1 MNAAFA
7 WIQRHRR
14 WVFVAW
20 GLLTLVGALLA
31 PTVGARLKS
40 GFTLSSPGYTANQA
54 LGADFGGAGSNP
66 SILLLNLPATE
77 PATTPAG
84 QRALTAIEKS
94 VHTQPGLRVI
104 TYASSRSPALI
115 RNGGRST
122 AVMVFPAQ
130 SGADAV
136 DTTVLNNLAAT
147 ARVAAPGTTTAITGV
162 EQLSSGS
169 SSGGSSVLAEV
180 LIGSLAALVIL
191 AWVFGSIIAF
201 VPLVTA
207 LVSILT
213 MLLAL
218 NGLTRVFPA
227 IRFNPAIEF
236 IVAILGLGLS
246 LDYALLVV
254 TRWREE
260 RRRGADNETA
270 VTAACARAGHAVAVS
285 GVTAS
290 IGLFALAAVP
300 VSFVRGVGLGG
311 LFIPAIAAL
320 VSLTLLPAILR
331 SIGPRLDWPASKRSR
346 IGRTE
351 AGGWERWGQFV
362 VRRRWPALASG
373 ILILGGL
380 AGAATQIN
388 VALPNLNSLSASG
401 PATTGLTQLRAA
413 GFPDGTLTPMPILI
427 RPGTDPA
434 TIVSRAQSVRGVSGA
449 FPVAGPGWTS
459 SNGTTIVLAV
469 PIKQTAGAG
478 TGNLIADVRRAA
490 PSADSVAGNEVLQA
504 DNSSRIYSYFPLVLI
519 AGSLV
524 TFLFLA
530 RALRSI
536 VLPLKAVALNLLSV
550 AATYGAT
557 VLIWQKG
564 IGLHALFG
572 LNSSGAVNALAPILL
587 FGFLF
592 GLSMDYEVFILSRMR
607 EAYDRAGS
615 TDTAV
620 VEGIGRTGRLITS
633 AALILFAALVS
644 LSTAPD
650 PIVKITATGLAIG
663 VLLDATIVRSLVAPA
678 LVSVLDEAN
687 WWMPSFAARILG
699 IPASPEHSEKGD
711 VRATPTRPKPTTPA
725 STPGQSRKRKCR
737 VKPSSAR
744 GR

>member
-7 WIQRHRR
+7 WIQRQRR
-14 WVFVAW
+14 WVFIAW
-20 GLLTLVGALLA
+20 ALITIVGAVLA
-31 PTVGARLKS
+31 PTVGGRLKS

-54 LGADFGGAGSNP
+54 LGAEFGRAGSNP
-66 SILLLNLPATE
+66 SILLLDLPASS
-77 PATTPAG
+77 PATSPAG
-84 QRALTAIEKS
+84 LRALTAVEAS
-94 VHTQPGLRVI
+94 AHTVPGVRVI
-104 TYASSRSPALI
+104 SYATSPSSDLVRD
-115 RNGGRST
+115 GGRAT
-122 AVMVFPAQ
+122 VVMVFPAQ

-136 DTTVLNNLAAT
+136 DATVMNRLAAT
-147 ARVAAPGTTTAITGV
+147 ARASAPGTTTSITGV

-169 SSGGSSVLAEV
+169 SSGGSSVLTEV
-180 LIGSLAALVIL
+180 LVGSLAALVIL

-218 NGLTRVFPA
+218 DGLTRLFPG

-260 RRRGADNETA
+260 RRRGADNATA
-270 VTAACARAGHAVAVS
+270 VTAACMRSGHAVAVS

-300 VSFVRGVGLGG
+300 VSFVRGVGLSG

-331 SIGPRLDWPASKRSR
+331 AVGPRLDWPNARRSR
-346 IGRTE
+346 SAPSR
-351 AGGWERWGQFV
+351 GGAWERWGGFV
-362 VRRRWPALASG
+362 VRRRWTALVLG
-373 ILILGGL
+373 VIILGGL

-388 VALPNLNSLSASG
+388 IALPNLNSLSASG
-401 PATTGLTQLRAA
+401 PATTGLAQLRSD
-413 GFPDGTLTPMPILI
+413 GFPEGTLTPMPVLI
-427 RPGTDPA
+427 RPGTDSA
-434 TIVSRAQSVRGVSGA
+434 TTVQRLKAVREVRGA
-449 FPVAGPGWTS
+449 FPVLGPRWTATS
-459 SNGTTIVLAV
+459 GTTIVMAI

-478 TGNLIADVRRAA
+478 TGSLLADVRRAA
-490 PSADSVAGNEVLQA
+490 PSPDSVAGNEVLQA
-504 DNSSRIYSYFPLVLI
+504 DNSSKIYSYFPLVLI
-519 AGSLV
+519 LVSLV

-592 GLSMDYEVFILSRMR
+592 GLSMDYEVFILSRIR
-607 EAYDRAGS
+607 EAYDRTGS

-650 PIVKITATGLAIG
+650 PIVKIIATGLAIG
-663 VLLDATIVRSLVAPA
+663 VLLDAVIVRSLLAPA
-678 LVSVLDEAN
+678 LVSVLDKAN
-687 WWMPSFAARILG
+687 WWMPKPVARILH
-699 IPASPEHSEKGD
+699 IPGDSREAGVGDKGLWI
-711 VRATPTRPKPTTPA
+711 
-725 STPGQSRKRKCR
+725 
-737 VKPSSAR
+737 
-744 GR
+744 

>member
-20 GLLTLVGALLA
+20 ALITIAGAVLA
-31 PTVGARLKS
+31 PTVGGRLKS

-54 LGADFGGAGSNP
+54 LGAEFGGAGSNP
-66 SILLLNLPATE
+66 SILLVNLPAAE
-77 PATTPAG
+77 PATSPAG
-84 QRALTAIEKS
+84 QRALTAVE
-94 VHTQPGLRVI
+94 VAARADTGLRVI
-104 TYASSRSPALI
+104 TYASTRSPDLI
-115 RNGGRST
+115 RNGARST
-122 AVMVFPAQ
+122 VVMVFPAQ

-136 DTTVLNNLAAT
+136 DATVLNHFAAT
-147 ARVAAPGTTTAITGV
+147 ARAAVPGTTTAITGV

-169 SSGGSSVLAEV
+169 SSGGSSVLTEV
-180 LIGSLAALVIL
+180 LVGSLAALVIL
-191 AWVFGSIIAF
+191 AWVFGSIIA
-201 VPLVTA
+201 VIPLVTA

-218 NGLTRVFPA
+218 NGLTRLFPG

-260 RRRGADNETA
+260 RRRGADNAAA
-270 VTAACARAGHAVAVS
+270 VTAACSRAGHAVAVS

-290 IGLFALAAVP
+290 IGLFALVAVP
-300 VSFVRGVGLGG
+300 VSFVRGVGLSG

-331 SIGPRLDWPASKRSR
+331 SVGPRLDWPASKRALAT
-346 IGRTE
+346 RTGP
-351 AGGWERWGQFV
+351 GGWERWGRFV
-362 VRRRWPALASG
+362 VRRRWAALG
-373 ILILGGL
+373 FGVLVLGGL

-401 PATTGLTQLRAA
+401 PANDGLAQLRAD
-413 GFPDGTLTPMPILI
+413 GFPEGTLTPMPVLLHA
-427 RPGTDPA
+427 GTDPA
-434 TIVSRAQSVRGVSGA
+434 TVVSRLQAVTGVSGA
-449 FPVAGPGWTS
+449 FGVSGSGWTS
-459 SNGTTIVLAV
+459 ASGATVVMAV
-469 PIKQTAGAG
+469 PIKQTGGAG
-478 TGNLIADVRRAA
+478 TGNLLSDVRRAA

-504 DNSSRIYSYFPLVLI
+504 DNSSTIYSYFPLVLI
-519 AGSLV
+519 LVSIV

-536 VLPLKAVALNLLSV
+536 VLPLKAIALNLLSV

-572 LNSSGAVNALAPILL
+572 LHSSGAVNALAPILL

-607 EAYDRAGS
+607 EAYDRTGS

-650 PIVKITATGLAIG
+650 PIVKIIATGLGIG
-663 VLLDATIVRSLVAPA
+663 VLIDATIVRSLVAPA
-678 LVSVLDEAN
+678 LVSVLDKAN
-687 WWMPSFAARILG
+687 WWMPSFAARILR
-699 IPASPEHSEKGD
+699 IPASPERSDQDNVQALGD
-711 VRATPTRPKPTTPA
+711 VLIGTHRDA
-725 STPGQSRKRKCR
+725 
-737 VKPSSAR
+737 
-744 GR
+744 

>member
-7 WIQRHRR
+7 LIQRRRR
-14 WVFVAW
+14 WVFLVWAVI
-20 GLLTLVGALLA
+20 TIVGALLA

-40 GFTLSSPGYTANQA
+40 GFALSSPGYTANQA
-54 LGADFGGAGSNP
+54 LGAEFGGAGSNP
-66 SILLLNLPATE
+66 SVLLLRMPAAET
-77 PATTPAG
+77 AKTSAG
-84 QRALTAIEKS
+84 QRALMAIEKS
-94 VHTQPGLRVI
+94 AHTDPGVRVI
-104 TYASSRSPALI
+104 TYASTRSPDLI
-115 RNGGRST
+115 RGDGQST

-130 SGADAV
+130 AGV
-136 DTTVLNNLAAT
+136 DTVTPGMLNALAAT
-147 ARVAAPGTTTAITGV
+147 ARAAVPGTTTAITGV
-162 EQLSSGS
+162 EQLSAGS
-169 SSGGSSVLAEV
+169 NSGGSSVLTEV
-180 LIGSLAALVIL
+180 VIGSLAALVIL

-201 VPLVTA
+201 VPLLTA

-218 NGLTRVFPA
+218 NGLTRLFPG

-260 RRRGADNETA
+260 RRRGADNEAA
-270 VTAACARAGHAVAVS
+270 VAAACARAGHAVAVS

-290 IGLFALAAVP
+290 IGLFALAVIP
-300 VSFVRGVGLGG
+300 VSFVRGVGLSG
-311 LFIPAIAAL
+311 LFIPATAAL
-320 VSLTLLPAILR
+320 VSLTLLPAIL
-331 SIGPRLDWPASKRSR
+331 SSVGPRLDWPRASKRALR
-346 IGRTE
+346 ARTGP
-351 AGGWERWGQFV
+351 AGWQRWGGFV
-362 VRRRWPALASG
+362 VRHRWPALLFGG
-373 ILILGGL
+373 ITLGVL
-380 AGAATQIN
+380 AGFATQIN
-388 VALPNLNSLSASG
+388 VALPNLNSLSATG
-401 PATTGLTQLRAA
+401 PATTGLSQLRAD

-427 RPGTDPA
+427 PAGTDPA
-434 TIVSRAQSVRGVSGA
+434 NVASRVQAVHGVSGA
-449 FPVAGPGWTS
+449 FDVAGPGWTS
-459 SNGTTIVLAV
+459 TSGTKIVMAIPV
-469 PIKQTAGAG
+469 KQTAGAG
-478 TGNLIADVRRAA
+478 TGNLISDVRRAA

-504 DNSSRIYSYFPLVLI
+504 DNSTNIYSYFPLVLI
-519 AGSLV
+519 LTSIV

-572 LNSSGAVNALAPILL
+572 LNSSGAVNALAPVLL

-607 EAYDRAGS
+607 EAYDRTGS

-620 VEGIGRTGRLITS
+620 IEGIGRTGRLITS

-650 PIVKITATGLAIG
+650 PIVKIIATGLGLG
-663 VLLDATIVRSLVAPA
+663 VLIDALIVRSLLAPA
-678 LVSVLDEAN
+678 LVSVLNKAN
-687 WWMPSFAARILG
+687 WWMPSSVARLLR
-699 IPASPEHSEKGD
+699 IPATPE
-711 VRATPTRPKPTTPA
+711 RP
-725 STPGQSRKRKCR
+725 STLQDDDLADAAK
-737 VKPSSAR
+737 
-744 GR
+744 

>member
-1 MNAAFA
+1 MNTAFA
-7 WIQRHRR
+7 WIQRRRR

-20 GLLTLVGALLA
+20 AFITIVGAVLA
-31 PTVGARLKS
+31 PTVGGRLKS
-40 GFTLSSPGYTANQA
+40 GFTLSSPGFTANQA
-54 LGADFGGAGSNP
+54 LGAEFGGAGSNP
-66 SILLLNLPATE
+66 SILLLDLPTSAPVTS
-77 PATTPAG
+77 PTG
-84 QRALTAIEKS
+84 LRALTAVEAS
-94 VHTQPGLRVI
+94 AHTEPGLRVI
-104 TYASSRSPALI
+104 SYATSRSADLI
-115 RNGGRST
+115 RDAGRAT
-122 AVMVFPAQ
+122 VVMVFPAQ

-136 DTTVLNNLAAT
+136 DATVMDRLAAT
-147 ARVAAPGTTTAITGV
+147 ARAAVPGTTTSITGV

-169 SSGGSSVLAEV
+169 SSGGSSVLTEV

-213 MLLAL
+213 MLIAL
-218 NGLTRVFPA
+218 NGLTRLFPG

-260 RRRGADNETA
+260 RRRGADNATA
-270 VTAACARAGHAVAVS
+270 VTAACSRAGHAVAVS

-300 VSFVRGVGLGG
+300 VSFVRGVGLSG

-320 VSLTLLPAILR
+320 VALTLLPAILR
-331 SIGPRLDWPASKRSR
+331 SVGPRLDWPAAGPSRSS
-346 IGRTE
+346 RT
-351 AGGWERWGQFV
+351 ASDGWERWGRFV
-362 VRRRWPALASG
+362 VRRRWAALAFG
-373 ILILGGL
+373 VLILGGL

-388 VALPNLNSLSASG
+388 IALPNLDSLSATG
-401 PATTGLTQLRAA
+401 PATGGLTQLRTD
-413 GFPDGTLTPMPILI
+413 GFPDGTLTPLPVLI

-434 TIVSRAQSVRGVSGA
+434 TTIERLNAVNEISGA
-449 FPVAGPGWTS
+449 FPVSGPGWTAAS
-459 SNGTTIVLAV
+459 GTKIVMALPV
-469 PIKQTAGAG
+469 KQTAGAG
-478 TGNLIADVRRAA
+478 TGTLLADVRHAA

-504 DNSSRIYSYFPLVLI
+504 DNSSKIYSYFPLVLVI
-519 AGSLV
+519 VSIV

-536 VLPLKAVALNLLSV
+536 VLPLKAVVLNLLSV

-564 IGLHALFG
+564 IALHALFG
-572 LNSSGAVNALAPILL
+572 LNSSGAINALAPILL

-607 EAYDRAGS
+607 EAYDRTGS

-620 VEGIGRTGRLITS
+620 IEGIGRTGRLITS

-650 PIVKITATGLAIG
+650 PIVKIIATGLAIG

-678 LVSVLDEAN
+678 LISVLDQAN
-687 WWMPSFAARILG
+687 WWMPPFAARLLR
-699 IPASPEHSEKGD
+699 IPPSQGQPIDVPHLSASGQDPARKID
-711 VRATPTRPKPTTPA
+711 VRR
-725 STPGQSRKRKCR
+725 
-737 VKPSSAR
+737 
-744 GR
+744 